1 MASPQKDQKILL
13 LGGTADARIIADRL
27 AETPNLITEM
37 SLAGVLSKPPKMALP
52 LRIGGFGGID
62 GLVQYIHDHG
72 ITILIDAT
80 HPYAAQMSH
89 HAVMAC
95 QKTGI
100 RRLTLWRPP
109 WQAEKEDDWHGFDG
123 WPELINAVPKGA
135 RVFMAAGQDG
145 MKALPLTPE
154 FSVVARALAKP
165 EDLPDYVEMI
175 KDLPGKTEDAEA
187 DLFQQHQIS
196 HIICKN
202 SGGTSSQAKLLA
214 ARTLRLPVLMINRPS
229 APPQPIYPDAGS
241 LLDGLLD
248 VLLDA

>member
-1 MASPQKDQKILL
+1 MASPPNDQKILL
-13 LGGTADARIIADRL
+13 LSGTADARIIADHL
-27 AETPNLITEM
+27 AKTPHLIAEM

-62 GLVQYIHDHG
+62 GLVQYIYDHG

-95 QKTGI
+95 EKTGI

-109 WQAEKEDDWHGFDG
+109 WQAEPEDNWHGFAD
-123 WPELINAVPKGA
+123 WPELINAVPSGA

-145 MKALPLTPE
+145 MKALPQSPE

-175 KDLPGKTEDAEA
+175 KDLPGKTPEAEVEI
-187 DLFQQHQIS
+187 FQQHQIS

-229 APPQPIYPDAGS
+229 APPPPIYPDAAS
-241 LLDGLLD
+241 LLDALSD
-248 VLLDA
+248 VKGV

>member
-27 AETPNLITEM
+27 AETPNLIAEM

-62 GLVQYIHDHG
+62 GLGQYIHDHG

>member
-1 MASPQKDQKILL
+1 MASPQEDQKILL
-13 LGGTADARIIADRL
+13 LGGTADARIIADHL
-27 AETPNLITEM
+27 AKTPNIKAEM

-62 GLVQYIHDHG
+62 GLVEYIHDHG

-95 QKTGI
+95 EKTGI

-109 WQAEKEDDWHGFDG
+109 WQAEAEDDWHGFAD
-123 WPELINAVPKGA
+123 WAEVINAVPKGA

-145 MKALPLTPE
+145 MKALPAKPE

-165 EDLPDYVEMI
+165 QGLPDYVEMI
-175 KDLPGKTEDAEA
+175 KDLPGKTEEAEA
-187 DLFQQHQIS
+187 QLFQQYQIS

-202 SGGTSSQAKLLA
+202 SGGSSSQAKLLA
-214 ARTLRLPVLMINRPS
+214 ARKLGLPVLMINRPP
-229 APPQPIYPDAGS
+229 APPPPIYPDATS
-241 LLDGLLD
+241 LLNALLDG
-248 VLLDA
+248 

>member
-27 AETPNLITEM
+27 AETPNLIAEI

-109 WQAEKEDDWHGFDG
+109 WEAEKEDDWHGFDG

>member
-27 AETPNLITEM
+27 AETPNLIAEM

-109 WQAEKEDDWHGFDG
+109 WKAEKEDDWHGFDG

-241 LLDGLLD
+241 LLD

>member
-27 AETPNLITEM
+27 AETPNLIAEM

-52 LRIGGFGGID
+52 LRIGGFGGIN

-202 SGGTSSQAKLLA
+202 SGGSSSHAKLLA

>member
-27 AETPNLITEM
+27 AETPNLIAEM

-72 ITILIDAT
+72 ITLLIDAT

-109 WQAEKEDDWHGFDG
+109 WEAEKEDDWHGFDG